1 MTEEQI
7 LALGPALGD
16 YLNQFLF
23 CCEYTQTFGHLGTYC
38 RGLLSDLRRKTAEP
52 IALAAGTP
60 VRTMQL
66 FLTQHGWD
74 QARARDLLQQR
85 VAGAGAGLPD
95 DGTGTVGVIDESGH
109 VKKGDKTP
117 GVQRQ
122 HCGEVGKTE
131 NCIVTIHLA
140 VARGDY
146 KTLIDAEL
154 FLPKCWDKDRQRCR
168 EAGIPDELHHRR
180 KWEIALEQ
188 IKRAEDNGL
197 RFDWLT
203 FDEGYGCAGGF
214 LEGLGKRPYVGEV
227 PCSWWCFARPEAQHP
242 SRADDLVRRS
252 PLFSQQPWREA
263 RLARQTLGEQV
274 WKYKAA
280 RVFASHDSSPR
291 AQACWLIWAV
301 NEQTGEEK
309 YFVSNAAEDVPVALL
324 VRVGFRRWNVE
335 HAIRLGKQEIG
346 LKHFEG
352 RNYTALMRHLT
363 LCLLMMGFVAE
374 QAAGLR
380 GEKSGGHRRAGV
392 PRAERG
398 AAAVAG
404 AAAGHDRPPPH
415 LRGDPVSSEAQPR
428 RPRVQAEARPGA
440 AGRNQAAA
448 PPQTAPPLP

>member
-1 MTEEQI
+1 
-7 LALGPALGD
+7 
-16 YLNQFLF
+16 
-23 CCEYTQTFGHLGTYC
+23 TFAHLGTYC

-74 QARARDLLQQR
+74 QSRAGDLLQQR
-85 VAGAGAGLPD
+85 VAGTVGELPA

-131 NCIVTIHLA
+131 NCIVTVHLA

-146 KTLIDAEL
+146 KTLLDAEL
-154 FLPKCWDKDRQRCR
+154 FLPLCWDLDRQRCS
-168 EAGIPDELHHRR
+168 EAGIPDEMHHRP
-180 KWEIALEQ
+180 KWQIALEQ
-188 IKRAEDNGL
+188 IKRAEANGL
-197 RFDWLT
+197 RFAWLT
-203 FDEGYGCAGGF
+203 SDESYGCAGRG
-214 LEGLGKRPYVGEV
+214 
-227 PCSWWCFARPEAQHP
+227 PCSWWGFAREDAQRP
-242 SRADDLVRRS
+242 SRADDLVRHS
-252 PLFSQQPWREA
+252 PLFTQQPWREA
-263 RLARQTLGEQV
+263 RLARQTLGEQL

-291 AQACWLIWAV
+291 PQACWLIWAV
-301 NEQTGEEK
+301 NERTGEEK

-335 HAIRLGKQEIG
+335 HAIRLGKQEVG
-346 LKHFEG
+346 VKAFEG

-380 GEKSGGHRRAGV
+380 GEKSRGHRRAGV

-398 AAAVAG
+398 AAPVAT
-404 AAAGHDRPPPH
+404 ATEGHDRPAVH
-415 LRGDPVSSEAQPR
+415 LRGDPVSPEAQPR
-428 RPRVQAEARPGA
+428 RPPVQAEARPRA
-440 AGRNQAAA
+440 ARRNH
-448 PPQTAPPLP
+448 